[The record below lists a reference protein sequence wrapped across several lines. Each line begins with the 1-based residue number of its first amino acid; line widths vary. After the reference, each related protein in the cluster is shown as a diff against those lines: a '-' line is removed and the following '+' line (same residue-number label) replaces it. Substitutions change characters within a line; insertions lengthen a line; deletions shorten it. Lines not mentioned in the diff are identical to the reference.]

1 VFCGQVLHAWGMTE
15 MSPLGTSCTL
25 KGKHLSLPRAHQYD
39 VLYKQGRAIYGVDMM
54 LLVRETQSHI
64 SINIYM

>member
-1 VFCGQVLHAWGMTE
+1 MLHAWGMTE

-25 KGKHLSLPRAHQYD
+25 KGKHLSLPREHQYG

-54 LLVRETQSHI
+54 LLVGHTDT
-64 SINIYM
+64 